1 MSKNHEDE
9 NTPVTVFTRYAR
21 EASIIKHLL
30 EKEGIE
36 SFTKDDNMYL
46 FAPAAGGTVSVVV
59 ARKNL
64 KRAMPIVI
72 QYEENN
78 KKIDLLYD

>member
-9 NTPVTVFTRYAR
+9 NTPVTVFTGYAW

-30 EKEGIE
+30 EKEGVE
-36 SFTKDDNMYL
+36 SFTRDDNMYL
-46 FAPAAGGTVSVVV
+46 FAPAAGGTVSIVV

-64 KRAMPIVI
+64 KRVMPVVF
-72 QYEENN
+72 QYE
-78 KKIDLLYD
+78 KITRR

>member
-1 MSKNHEDE
+1 MSKNHEDG
-9 NTPVTVFTRYAR
+9 NAPVTVFTGYAW

-30 EKEGIE
+30 AEEAIE
-36 SFTKDDNMYL
+36 SFTRDDNMYL
-46 FAPAAGGTVSVVV
+46 FAPAAGGTVSIVV

-64 KRAMPIVI
+64 ERAMPVVF

-78 KKIDLLYD
+78 KKIDSSYD